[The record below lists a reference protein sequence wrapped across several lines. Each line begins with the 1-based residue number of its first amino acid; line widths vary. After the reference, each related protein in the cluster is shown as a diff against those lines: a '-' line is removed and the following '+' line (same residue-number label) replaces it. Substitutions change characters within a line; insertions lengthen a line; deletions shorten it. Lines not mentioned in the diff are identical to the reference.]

1 MNPTKEELDEAI
13 ANLKLLIE
21 GDWKLSRPI
30 QKTALTILTRYRD
43 GELVEKEDE
52 KQNEM
57 WESVIDYL
65 FTGTNA
71 TPKDSWKRIV
81 QEDYILLKRPSPPTD
96 QTECERCNGTG
107 LVGMTIRTDNG
118 DFDADDQPCPD
129 CKPLKP

>member
-1 MNPTKEELDEAI
+1 MTTKEELDAIRAWKNEEATPYQ
-13 ANLKLLIE
+13 E
-21 GDWKLSRPI
+21 GIISG
-30 QKTALTILTRYRD
+30 ILTKYRD